1 MNQASKVNY
10 DYIIVG
16 SGSAGAVLANR
27 LSEDSASRVL
37 LLEAGGWDRHPFL
50 HFPMAW
56 RKIYDHRTMN
66 WHDHSEPEPGLH
78 GRRLPLWRGKVIGGC
93 SSINAM
99 MYVRGHRRDY
109 DKWSEDGLTGW
120 SYAEVLPYFK
130 RLENN
135 WRGPSEYHGTGGPIS
150 VSPMAHPDLLYEPL
164 VEAARAAGIPE
175 CEDPNGASQ
184 EGISRMEASIGNGKR
199 SSTARGYI
207 HPAMSR
213 FNLDIQTGAFTTKVL
228 IENGRAV
235 GVEYT
240 QDGQTIRRYAEKE
253 VIVSAG
259 AYNSP
264 QILMLSGI
272 GPADH
277 LRSVGIE
284 PLHDLPGIGQN
295 LSEHPNFVHVMKA
308 RGKHGLTKFLRFD
321 RAALQSMRW
330 ALRQDGIFAS
340 NGGSANIFLR
350 SQSGLD
356 RTDVQLSCLAV
367 NNAADLWWP
376 AITRPPVYSFS
387 VRIGTLHP
395 KSRGWVKLRS
405 SDPKDRPRILN
416 NFYAEPEDMATL
428 IRGIRISREIYRQQP
443 MADMVEGELFPGEA
457 DTDAE
462 LAEAIRQRGDH
473 RSHPV
478 GTCRMGNDTLAV
490 VDPEL
495 RVRGLEGLRVVD
507 ASVMPE
513 LPSGNTNIPT
523 IMIGEKAADIIRGR
537 KTVSV
542 E

>member
-1 MNQASKVNY
+1 
-10 DYIIVG
+10 
-16 SGSAGAVLANR
+16 
-27 LSEDSASRVL
+27 
-37 LLEAGGWDRHPFL
+37 
-50 HFPMAW
+50 
-56 RKIYDHRTMN
+56 
-66 WHDHSEPEPGLH
+66 
-78 GRRLPLWRGKVIGGC
+78 LPLWRGKVVGGC

-99 MYVRGHRRDY
+99 MYVRGHHRDY
-109 DKWSEDGLTGW
+109 DRWSEEGLRGW

-135 WRGPSEYHGTGGPIS
+135 WRGASKYHGVGGPIS

-164 VEAARAAGIPE
+164 VQAARAAGVPV

-207 HPAMSR
+207 HPAMGR
-213 FNLDIQTGAFTTKVL
+213 PNLDIQTGALTTKVL
-228 IENGRAV
+228 VQNGRAV
-235 GVEYT
+235 GIEYV
-240 QDGQTIRRYAEKE
+240 QSGQIRRQYADKE
-253 VIVSAG
+253 VIVSGG

-264 QILMLSGI
+264 QLLMLSGI

-284 PLHDLPGIGQN
+284 PVLDLPGVGQN

-308 RGKHGLTKFLRFD
+308 RGKQGLTKFLRYD
-321 RAALQSMRW
+321 RAALQSARW
-330 ALRQDGIFAS
+330 LFRQDGIFAS

-350 SQSGLD
+350 TQPDLD
-356 RTDVQLSCLAV
+356 RTDVQLSCLSV

-376 AITRPPVYSFS
+376 AITRAPVYSFS
-387 VRIGTLHP
+387 VRVGVLHP

-405 SDPKDRPRILN
+405 SNPTERPRILN

-428 IRGIRISREIYRQQP
+428 IRGIRISREIYKQQP
-443 MADMVEGELFPGEA
+443 MADMIERELFPGEIS
-457 DTDAE
+457 TDAD

-478 GTCRMGNDTLAV
+478 GTCRMGNDALAV

-537 KTVSV
+537 SLASV
-542 E
+542 V